1 MSVRVEIR
9 AHLPLVDD
17 VLPELL
23 LPLVY
28 QLYGIELGEN
38 VVRPGDVVVQTTVL
52 ECVILSKNYNQCGT
66 IHLHAEG
73 IVLDII
79 K

>member
-1 MSVRVEIR
+1 MGVRVEIR
-9 AHLPLVDD
+9 LDLPLFDD

-23 LPLVY
+23 LTLVH
-28 QLYGIELGEN
+28 QLHRIELGEN
-38 VVRPGDVVVQTTVL
+38 VVRPGDVVVQAAVL

-73 IVLDII
+73 IVLDVI